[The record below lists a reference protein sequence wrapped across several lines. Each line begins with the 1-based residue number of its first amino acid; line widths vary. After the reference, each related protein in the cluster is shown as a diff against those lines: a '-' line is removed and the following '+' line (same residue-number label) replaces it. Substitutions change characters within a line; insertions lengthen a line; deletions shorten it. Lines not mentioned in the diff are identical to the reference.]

1 MYVTPFLYT
10 SSLQMTSTLQI
21 EIILLS
27 LAAHI
32 LYNIRFSTVHLFPIK
47 IHIYYRYTFEN
58 EEETSIKAQG
68 RWHDGH
74 PVMEYN
80 IH

>member
-10 SSLQMTSTLQI
+10 SSLQMTSTLQV

-32 LYNIRFSTVHLFPIK
+32 LYNIH
-47 IHIYYRYTFEN
+47 
-58 EEETSIKAQG
+58 
-68 RWHDGH
+68 
-74 PVMEYN
+74 
-80 IH
+80 